1 VIADDAPDVGLA
13 ADEIRGWH
21 GATEREVGRGERGSG
36 ERSRHPWQYTRNVY
50 KYHAKCVLGRTGER
64 EALAR
69 VARYDGRVGPLVA
82 IVALVLAAAGYGLT
96 RAPRRS
102 PEAQAE
108 LDRAVAAV
116 DRELAADLELTA
128 MFDQT
133 KQAFVLEN
141 GQYGIH
147 AGTLAREVPEAAEF
161 VNDLYGR
168 LPAAESAME
177 RRGPAGSLKDADR
190 EVVESWEGDAR
201 EAQRRLRAA
210 ATLRPVAPWKKIIA
224 RLRGS
229 SPSA

>member
-1 VIADDAPDVGLA
+1 M
-13 ADEIRGWH
+13 
-21 GATEREVGRGERGSG
+21 
-36 ERSRHPWQYTRNVY
+36 
-50 KYHAKCVLGRTGER
+50 
-64 EALAR
+64 
-69 VARYDGRVGPLVA
+69 GPLVA
-82 IVALVLAAAGYGLT
+82 IVLLALAAVGYRLT
-96 RAPRRS
+96 RTPRRS
-102 PEAQAE
+102 AAAQAE

-141 GQYGIH
+141 GQYGLH
-147 AGTLAREVPEAAEF
+147 AGTLAREVPEAAAF
-161 VNDLYGR
+161 VADLYAR

-190 EVVESWEGDAR
+190 EIVESWEGDAR

-210 ATLRPVAPWKKIIA
+210 ALGRPASPWKKLIA

-229 SPSA
+229 SPSS